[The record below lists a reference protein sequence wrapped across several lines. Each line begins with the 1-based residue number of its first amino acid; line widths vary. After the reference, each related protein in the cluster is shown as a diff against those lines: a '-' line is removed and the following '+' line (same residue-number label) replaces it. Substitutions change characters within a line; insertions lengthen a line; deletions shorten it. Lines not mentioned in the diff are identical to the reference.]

1 MSRHNESPVK
11 VGMGCHLSFFT
22 SRGFVP
28 KFLNFLTIERLLED
42 IAIYTLKNEK
52 LPLINIRRK

>member
-22 SRGFVP
+22 SRDFVP
-28 KFLNFLTIERLLED
+28 KFLNFLTIEWLLED
-42 IAIYTLKNEK
+42 IAIYMYV
-52 LPLINIRRK
+52 P